1 MSCVRKLYKDKG
13 ISDEIAET
21 IIQSWRPNTKCKYD
35 TYRKQWLQFCS
46 QRMCDP
52 MCPTLVTV
60 LEFLHVLRKRNLGY
74 SVLNSARGMLSSF
87 ATIEGYDAGKHPLVC
102 RYMKGVYNSN
112 PSLPKRS
119 FTWDAGAV
127 VRYLSSVTPKSLLDI
142 SRKLASLLAI
152 LCGQRGREILSV
164 MDIRNTT
171 IEENFLIIRIGDQLK
186 TTGIKFHVG
195 EIKFPVYENANV
207 CPVKLFKQYID
218 VTKSL
223 RGSTT
228 CLFITTS
235 KPYRPASKDTLARW
249 IKSVLHDA
257 GIDMT
262 IFTRHSIRSAS
273 TSKAVT
279 KVPIE
284 PVLKTGGWRSMR
296 TFANYYNKQIDNSKI
311 ATSIIM

>member
-60 LEFLHVLRKRNLGY
+60 LEFLHVLRKINLGY

-127 VRYLSSVTPKSLLDI
+127 VRYLSFVTPKSWLDI

-195 EIKFPVYENANV
+195 EIKFPVYKNANV
-207 CPVKLFKQYID
+207 CSVKLFKQYID
-218 VTKSL
+218 VIKSF
-223 RGSTT
+223 RGSTS
-228 CLFITTS
+228 CLFIATS
-235 KPYRPASKDTLARW
+235 KPYKPASKDTLPRW
-249 IKSVLHDA
+249 IKPVLHRYDNFYTTLYKI
-257 GIDMT
+257 G
-262 IFTRHSIRSAS
+262 FSKQSNNKS
-273 TSKAVT
+273 TYRNCT
-279 KVPIE
+279 
-284 PVLKTGGWRSMR
+284 
-296 TFANYYNKQIDNSKI
+296 YNRGL
-311 ATSIIM
+311 A

>member
-1 MSCVRKLYKDKG
+1 MSCVRKLCKDKG

-102 RYMKGVYNSN
+102 RYMKSLYNSN

-127 VRYLSSVTPKSLLDI
+127 LRYLSSVTPKSLLDI

-152 LCGQRGREILSV
+152 LCGQREREMLSV

-171 IEENFLIIRIGDQLK
+171 TEENFLIIRIGDQLK

-218 VTKSL
+218 VSL
-223 RGSTT
+223 MGSTT

-235 KPYRPASKDTLARW
+235 KPYRPASKDTLTRW

-262 IFTRHSIRSAS
+262 IFTPHSTRLAS
-273 TSKAVT
+273 TSKAAT
-279 KVPIE
+279 KVTVE
-284 PVLKTGGWRSMR
+284 TVLKTGGWRSMR
-296 TFANYYNKQIDNSKI
+296 TFANHCNKQINNSEMF
-311 ATSIIM
+311 ATSIVM